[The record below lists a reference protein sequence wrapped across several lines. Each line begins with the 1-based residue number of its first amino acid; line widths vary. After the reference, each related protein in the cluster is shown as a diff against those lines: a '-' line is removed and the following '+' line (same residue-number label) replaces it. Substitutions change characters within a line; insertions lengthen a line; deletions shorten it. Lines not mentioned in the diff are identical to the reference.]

1 MEYFTTTSKAS
12 RRAADCVIVGVY
24 ERNKL
29 SSGAEDINTAS
40 KGEIRNRIKS
50 GDVSAAVG
58 RCAILTNVPGVK
70 ADRVAV
76 VGLGKSTKLN
86 ATSFKKAVSAAITK
100 TTITNRT
107 ETNWFFI
114 ISIPL

>member
-29 SSGAEDINTAS
+29 SSGAGDIDSAS
-40 KGEIRNRIKS
+40 KGEIRKRIKS
-50 GDVSAAVG
+50 GDVSTAVG
-58 RCAILTNVPGVK
+58 RCAILTNVSGVK

-76 VGLGKSTKLN
+76 VGLGAPAKLDATAFTK
-86 ATSFKKAVSAAITK
+86 AITAAMHA
-100 TTITNRT
+100 I
-107 ETNWFFI
+107 
-114 ISIPL
+114 